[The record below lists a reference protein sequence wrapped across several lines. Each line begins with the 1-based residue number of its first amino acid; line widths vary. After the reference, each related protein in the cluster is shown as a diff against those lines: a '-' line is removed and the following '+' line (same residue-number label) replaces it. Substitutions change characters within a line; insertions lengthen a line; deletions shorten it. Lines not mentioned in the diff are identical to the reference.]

1 MAKLSLKNIWNK
13 QTIFLLC
20 VLLFALIYCCF
31 RMSNASYFGKPLLE
45 GNHDDDKNK
54 NKNKNKN
61 KGKNKNKSKNKNKNK
76 NKNNNNNDGAAGG
89 GAATELTANDLDA
102 KLSAIQGD
110 TTPTGVYL
118 GNYQLRKTNNANLG
132 QIQGSNQSNHQTFPN
147 F

>member
-45 GNHDDDKNK
+45 GAN
-54 NKNKNKN
+54 
-61 KGKNKNKSKNKNKNK
+61 
-76 NKNNNNNDGAAGG
+76 GADTG
-89 GAATELTANDLDA
+89 GAASGDAASGDAATTELTANDLDE

-132 QIQGSNQSNHQTFPN
+132 QIQGSNQSNHRIMNDF
-147 F
+147 

>member
-45 GNHDDDKNK
+45 GNTD
-54 NKNKNKN
+54 
-61 KGKNKNKSKNKNKNK
+61 
-76 NKNNNNNDGAAGG
+76 G
-89 GAATELTANDLDA
+89 GAASGGTPTGLTVNDLDT

-132 QIQGSNQSNHQTFPN
+132 QIQGSNQSNHRIMNDF
-147 F
+147 

>member
-45 GNHDDDKNK
+45 GA
-54 NKNKNKN
+54 
-61 KGKNKNKSKNKNKNK
+61 
-76 NKNNNNNDGAAGG
+76 DGADTG
-89 GAATELTANDLDA
+89 GAATTELTANDLDA

-132 QIQGSNQSNHQTFPN
+132 QIQGSNQSNHRIMNDF
-147 F
+147 

>member
-13 QTIFLLC
+13 QTIFLFC

-45 GNHDDDKNK
+45 GNNT
-54 NKNKNKN
+54 
-61 KGKNKNKSKNKNKNK
+61 G
-76 NKNNNNNDGAAGG
+76 GAAGG
-89 GAATELTANDLDA
+89 GDAGAGATTELTANDLDA

-132 QIQGSNQSNHQTFPN
+132 QIQGSNQSNHRIMNDF
-147 F
+147 

>member
-45 GNHDDDKNK
+45 GAN
-54 NKNKNKN
+54 
-61 KGKNKNKSKNKNKNK
+61 
-76 NKNNNNNDGAAGG
+76 GADTG
-89 GAATELTANDLDA
+89 GAASGDAASGDAASGDAASGDAASGDAATTELTANDLDE

-132 QIQGSNQSNHQTFPN
+132 QIQGSNQSNHRIMNDF
-147 F
+147 

>member
-45 GNHDDDKNK
+45 GNTTGD
-54 NKNKNKN
+54 
-61 KGKNKNKSKNKNKNK
+61 
-76 NKNNNNNDGAAGG
+76 AASGD
-89 GAATELTANDLDA
+89 AATTELTANDLDA

-132 QIQGSNQSNHQTFPN
+132 QIQGSNQSNHRIMNDF
-147 F
+147 

>member
-13 QTIFLLC
+13 QTIFLFC

-45 GNHDDDKNK
+45 GNNT
-54 NKNKNKN
+54 
-61 KGKNKNKSKNKNKNK
+61 G
-76 NKNNNNNDGAAGG
+76 GAAGG
-89 GAATELTANDLDA
+89 GDAGAGGAAGGGDAGAGATTELTANDLDA

-132 QIQGSNQSNHQTFPN
+132 QIQGSNQSNHRIMNDF
-147 F
+147 

>member
-45 GNHDDDKNK
+45 GNENIT
-54 NKNKNKN
+54 
-61 KGKNKNKSKNKNKNK
+61 
-76 NKNNNNNDGAAGG
+76 NDEGNENAD
-89 GAATELTANDLDA
+89 ATTDLTANDLDA

-132 QIQGSNQSNHQTFPN
+132 QIQGSNQSNHQTFSN

>member
-45 GNHDDDKNK
+45 GNTSGD
-54 NKNKNKN
+54 
-61 KGKNKNKSKNKNKNK
+61 
-76 NKNNNNNDGAAGG
+76 AA
-89 GAATELTANDLDA
+89 APELTANDLDA

-132 QIQGSNQSNHQTFPN
+132 QIQGSNQSNHQTFSN

>member
-45 GNHDDDKNK
+45 GNASGD
-54 NKNKNKN
+54 
-61 KGKNKNKSKNKNKNK
+61 
-76 NKNNNNNDGAAGG
+76 AAGD
-89 GAATELTANDLDA
+89 AAAPELTANDLDA

-132 QIQGSNQSNHQTFPN
+132 QIQGSNQSNHQTFSN

>member
-45 GNHDDDKNK
+45 GNTSGD
-54 NKNKNKN
+54 
-61 KGKNKNKSKNKNKNK
+61 
-76 NKNNNNNDGAAGG
+76 AASGD
-89 GAATELTANDLDA
+89 AAPGDAAAPELTANDLDA

-132 QIQGSNQSNHQTFPN
+132 QIQGSNQSNHQKFSN